1 MKILQKYFS
10 LEIGRSVLFVLIAF
24 LALFAFFDMVGELK
38 SVGHGGYKIQHA
50 FLYVVM
56 EMPGYV
62 YELMPIAALIGTIWA
77 LSQFAARSE
86 FTIMRASS
94 MSTAMVG
101 MILFKIGVV
110 FALITF
116 VFGEFVVPITS
127 NMAEKIRVT
136 GQGGALA
143 QEFRSGLWT
152 KDVIRTNGQEGEV
165 IGSRFVNVRE
175 LKADGQLRNLKI
187 YEFNSNFHLTSLI
200 TAASADYAGSNIWTL
215 HDGTEAKFGESKL
228 QGAVTAS
235 DITTAISTSKFE
247 SKELISEMTP
257 EILLVGFTDPS
268 TMSAIALVNYTQY
281 LSENKRDT
289 VRYEI
294 ALWKKV
300 VYPFAVFVMMA
311 LALPFAYLHFRSG
324 GVSLK
329 IFTGIMIGVSFQL
342 INSLF
347 SHLGL
352 LNTWPPFATAIL
364 PSLLFLTVAVGAL
377 LWVERH

>member
-257 EILLVGFTDPS
+257 EILSVGFTDPS